1 MAKMKVHR
9 KGDHM
14 RIIEDLQDQ
23 HGRLLARGES
33 HEIIGEVEVI
43 HQSRITGRS
52 VFTRK
57 LQYNDLLVTG
67 AVFLSEKVNNVRSS
81 FLTNPI
87 DFNLGIHT
95 VEDIDRSSATVPQE
109 QIVGI
114 CVGNGGCG
122 DTYNTVHKVHR
133 TDIEVPGMLPIRV
146 VPLNQDLQGVSRQ
159 KYFLRKVIGDYA
171 YYYGKKFTV
180 DREIN
185 VMYED
190 GTIVPTNVSMIGDS
204 NGKYIKTFT
213 KFTAT
218 LDEFDV
224 REGFK
229 LTQGSTLRSL
239 VNSVGLAT
247 GYWGKAKGSGIAL
260 DRDHTQAEFDEVFNC
275 RMMTTLN
282 TENSELKDSEAT
294 ITYIYRLYFV

>member
-1 MAKMKVHR
+1 MAKIRQH

-14 RIIEDLQDQ
+14 RVLEDLQDQ

-33 HEIIGEVEVI
+33 HEIIGEVEII
-43 HQSRITGRS
+43 HKSKVSGKA

-57 LQYNDLLVTG
+57 LRRNDLLVTG
-67 AVFLSEKVNNVRSS
+67 AVFLSEKSNNIRSS

-87 DFNLGIHT
+87 DYNLGIHT
-95 VEDIDRSSATVPQE
+95 VEEIDRTSATVPQE

-146 VPLNQDLQGVSRQ
+146 VPLNQDLKGVARQ
-159 KYFLRKVIGDYA
+159 QYFLRKIEGEYA

-190 GTIVPTNVSMIGDS
+190 GTIVPTNVHLIGDS
-204 NGKYIKTFT
+204 NGKFIKTFT
-213 KFTAT
+213 KYTAT
-218 LDEFDV
+218 LDEFDI

-229 LTQGSTLRSL
+229 LSQGSTMRSL

-247 GYWGKAKGSGIAL
+247 GYWGKAMVPPSGTGRS
-260 DRDHTQAEFDEVFNC
+260 DPQDGFEEVFNC

-294 ITYIYRLYFV
+294 ITYIYRLYYV

>member
-1 MAKMKVHR
+1 MAYTRVCS

-14 RIIEDLQDQ
+14 RVLEKLQDQ
-23 HGRLLARGES
+23 HGRLLASGEP
-33 HEIIGEVEVI
+33 HEIIGEVEII
-43 HQSRITGRS
+43 HQSRITGRT
-52 VFTRK
+52 VFTRT
-57 LQYNDLLVTG
+57 LGYNDLLVTG

-87 DFNLGIHT
+87 DFNLQIHK
-95 VEDIDRSSATVPQE
+95 VEDIDRTSVTVPKE

-146 VPLNQDLQGVSRQ
+146 RPLNQDLKGVARGN
-159 KYFLRKVIGDYA
+159 YFLRKVVGDYA

-213 KFTAT
+213 KFTAA
-218 LDEFDV
+218 LDEFDI

-229 LTQGSTLRSL
+229 LSQGSTLRSL

-260 DRDHTQAEFDEVFNC
+260 DRDNTQDGFDEVFNC